1 LAVVAGTEAATPDDL
16 VLVGTIE
23 RPHGLRGEVVV
34 HPLTDFGDERF
45 VPGATLTTARAGHR
59 PDGTAMLR
67 IEDVRWHRDRPLVLF
82 EGVETVEAAE
92 ALRGQGLWIAASAR
106 PALEPG
112 VFYETDLVG
121 CLVETAGA
129 AAGASTDA
137 TRDGVKT
144 TVGTVRRVE
153 GGPGASVLV
162 IETPQG
168 EVLVPLADEICR
180 VIDTGGRRIVIDP
193 PAGLLELNAPAATP
207 RAARRGKGKPP
218 R

>member
-1 LAVVAGTEAATPDDL
+1 MASGDAATPDDL

-45 VPGATLTTARAGHR
+45 VPGATMTTARAGR
-59 PDGTAMLR
+59 TPDGTAVLR

-82 EGVETVEAAE
+82 EGVETIEAAE

-121 CLVETAGA
+121 CRVE
-129 AAGASTDA
+129 
-137 TRDGVKT
+137 
-144 TVGTVRRVE
+144 TVGTTVDGPGTAVGIVRGVD

-162 IETPQG
+162 IETPNG

-180 VIDTGGRRIVIDP
+180 VIDLAGRRIVIDP

-207 RAARRGKGKPP
+207 RAARRGKGKPQ

>member
-1 LAVVAGTEAATPDDL
+1 VAGTDAVPDDF
-16 VLVGTIE
+16 VQVGTIE

-45 VPGATLTTARAGHR
+45 VPGATFTTARPGR
-59 PDGTAMLR
+59 PPDGTEMLR
-67 IEDVRWHRDRPLVLF
+67 IDDVRWHRDRPLVMF

-92 ALRGQGLWIAASAR
+92 ALRGQGLWMPASAR

-121 CLVETAGA
+121 CRVETVAGTGDGAGA
-129 AAGASTDA
+129 
-137 TRDGVKT
+137 V
-144 TVGTVRRVE
+144 VGTVRRVD
-153 GGPGASVLV
+153 GATGASVLV

-180 VIDTGGRRIVIDP
+180 VIDPDGRRIVIDP

-207 RAARRGKGKPP
+207 RAVRRGKGTP
-218 R
+218 RP

>member
-1 LAVVAGTEAATPDDL
+1 VTSADAAAPDDL

-45 VPGATLTTARAGHR
+45 VPGATLTTARAGR
-59 PDGTAMLR
+59 MPDGTATLR
-67 IEDVRWHRDRPLVLF
+67 IEDVRWHKDRPLVLF
-82 EGVETVEAAE
+82 EGIETIEAAE

-121 CLVETAGA
+121 CRVETVGA
-129 AAGASTDA
+129 AAGATAGGPGRSV
-137 TRDGVKT
+137 GV
-144 TVGTVRRVE
+144 VVRVD

-162 IETPQG
+162 VETPDG

-180 VIDTGGRRIVIDP
+180 VIDPDGRRIVIDP

-207 RAARRGKGKPP
+207 RAVRRGKGRPQ

>member
-1 LAVVAGTEAATPDDL
+1 MTSGDAAAPDDL
-16 VLVGTIE
+16 VLIGTIE

-45 VPGATLTTARAGHR
+45 VPGATLTTARAGR
-59 PDGTAMLR
+59 TPDGTAVLR

-82 EGVETVEAAE
+82 EGVDTVEAAE

-121 CLVETAGA
+121 CRVETVAATTDGAGTA
-129 AAGASTDA
+129 V
-137 TRDGVKT
+137 GV
-144 TVGTVRRVE
+144 VRRVD
-153 GGPGASVLV
+153 GAPGASVLV
-162 IETPQG
+162 IETPDG

-180 VIDTGGRRIVIDP
+180 VIDLDGRRIVIDP

-207 RAARRGKGKPP
+207 RAARRGKGRPQ